1 MSHPGHTLSQNLLF
15 HSNFLC
21 LIYIAAPAPPR
32 KTRGELYKDVDA
44 DYYGYRDED
53 DGVLVP
59 LEQDV
64 EKEGLSLTFGYWY
77 SLNSSKM
84 LLKFSV
90 YFEAYRLVV
99 RTKKLSD
106 QWCYT
111 VNKVVFIQAYTW
123 SLSLLWLQ
131 WYLAC
136 EWINTVWW
144 IEHYTLTQTSF
155 ELVTFHLG
163 EELVVGQK
171 GISAYFGR
179 LLKNWGN
186 CQFGVWHTL
195 RAESPSIFLE
205 KSGKAQK
212 RKDSTGG
219 EKHP

>member
-1 MSHPGHTLSQNLLF
+1 MSCIFNFYIFSPGPLWISLLNEPRWQNKVYFTFTTPYSQNLLF
-15 HSNFLC
+15 HFNFLC

-90 YFEAYRLVV
+90 YFEADRLVV

-106 QWCYT
+106 Q
-111 VNKVVFIQAYTW
+111 
-123 SLSLLWLQ
+123 
-131 WYLAC
+131 
-136 EWINTVWW
+136 
-144 IEHYTLTQTSF
+144 
-155 ELVTFHLG
+155 
-163 EELVVGQK
+163 
-171 GISAYFGR
+171 
-179 LLKNWGN
+179 
-186 CQFGVWHTL
+186 
-195 RAESPSIFLE
+195 
-205 KSGKAQK
+205 
-212 RKDSTGG
+212 
-219 EKHP
+219 